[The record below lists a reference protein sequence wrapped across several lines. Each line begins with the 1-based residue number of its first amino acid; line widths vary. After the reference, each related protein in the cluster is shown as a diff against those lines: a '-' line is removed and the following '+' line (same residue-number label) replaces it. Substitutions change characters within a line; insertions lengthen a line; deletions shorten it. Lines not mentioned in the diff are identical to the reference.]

1 MSTRDLMQKDIS
13 GLYACNGFWSSCS
26 GSLIPFNMAEGL
38 FPITRNVDTYY
49 GREED
54 KFDPFNR
61 TV

>member
-1 MSTRDLMQKDIS
+1 MQKDIS

-38 FPITRNVDTYY
+38 FPFTRNVDTYY